1 MAAFSVIGTIENVK
15 YLPDSCILYVTE
27 YKKGY
32 KKSDGTIVD
41 DKYFQWK
48 VIYKGYFKKYISLH
62 FGKGMLV
69 EVKAE
74 IYPYAIENGN
84 VTEGFSVIGQT
95 CNLFCYPRRAIK
107 MEQKIIKES
116 QSGVDDVPNLEDY
129 QSADF

>member
-1 MAAFSVIGTIENVK
+1 MAAFSVVGTIENVK
-15 YLPDSCILYVTE
+15 YLSDSCILYVTE

-32 KKSDGTIVD
+32 RKSDGTIVD
-41 DKYFQWK
+41 DKYFQWR
-48 VIYKGYFKKYISLH
+48 VIFKGYFKKYISSH
-62 FGKGMLV
+62 FGVGMLV

-107 MEQKIIKES
+107 MERKIMKES
-116 QSGVDDVPNLEDY
+116 QEAVDEVPNLERY
-129 QSADF
+129 MSSDF

>member
-15 YLPDSCILYVTE
+15 YLSDSCILYVTE

-41 DKYFQWK
+41 DKYFQWR
-48 VIYKGYFKKYISLH
+48 VIFKKYFSKYISSH
-62 FGKGMLV
+62 FGTGMLV